1 MELVLLVL
9 KINKAKVLAI
19 FLILQI
25 MHAYDKKHQ
34 KSSSPQKALPLLFS
48 EDVYCSVN
56 IHNFLCMYI
65 LLKMPLSSI
74 ICFVICF
81 VFFFFFT
88 KHIGNILPLSSN
100 AFLSYPFWELFVFH
114 RTEFCPI
121 VAHFD
126 CVQFFCSYKQSLTE
140 WISLCLN
147 LCTCPWR
154 KYPKIQFWDCQTKGY
169 TYL

>member
-65 LLKMPLSSI
+65 LLKMRLSSI

-81 VFFFFFT
+81 FFFFFSLSIFGT
-88 KHIGNILPLSSN
+88 TCHCPQMRFFHILSESYLFSIELNSALLLHILIVFSFFAVINKASLN
-100 AFLSYPFWELFVFH
+100 EYP
-114 RTEFCPI
+114 
-121 VAHFD
+121 
-126 CVQFFCSYKQSLTE
+126 CV
-140 WISLCLN
+140 
-147 LCTCPWR
+147 
-154 KYPKIQFWDCQTKGY
+154 
-169 TYL
+169 